1 MPKFFYGF
9 LFSIVLLLFLYTLTK
24 PSNEDPSS
32 TENLSATEN
41 ISEESNQKDY
51 PVIVLD
57 AGHGGFDPGKVG
69 INGALE
75 KDINLSIV
83 KKLHALLEEEGFTVY
98 LTRDTDTL
106 LAPANSSTKKKD
118 DMIARIEMVTKWNPF
133 FTISI
138 HQNSFTNASASGPQ
152 VFYYQDSEES
162 ATMAQ
167 VIQDILNTQLS
178 PQKKRAPQANTNYY
192 LLTRT
197 PTPTV
202 IVECG
207 FLSNPAEADLLTQD
221 DYQSRVANSIFLGI
235 LSYYEASI
243 SNTSTSNQTLSE

>member
-1 MPKFFYGF
+1 MPKFFYGI
-9 LFSIVLLLFLYTLTK
+9 LFSVVLLILLYTFTNPDK
-24 PSNEDPSS
+24 DNTSNSESIYNTEES
-32 TENLSATEN
+32 TEDTSVK
-41 ISEESNQKDY
+41 KDY

-69 INGALE
+69 VNGALE

-83 KKLHALLEEEGFTVY
+83 KKLKALLEEEGFTVH
-98 LTRDTDTL
+98 LTRDKDTL
-106 LAPANSSTKKKD
+106 LAPVNSSSKKKD
-118 DMIARIEMVTKWNPF
+118 DMIARIDLITRLNPF

-138 HQNSFTNASASGPQ
+138 HQNSFTDPSSSGPQ
-152 VFYYQDSEES
+152 TFYYKESEES

-167 VIQDILNTQLS
+167 VLQDVLNTQLS
-178 PQKKRAPQANTNYY
+178 PAKNRAPQANENYY

-207 FLSNPAEADLLTQD
+207 FLSNPTEADLLTQD
-221 DYQSRVANSIFLGI
+221 EYQSRVAHSIFIGI
-235 LSYYEASI
+235 LSYYEAT
-243 SNTSTSNQTLSE
+243 TSSQTPSE

>member
-1 MPKFFYGF
+1 MPKFFYGIII
-9 LFSIVLLLFLYTLTK
+9 SAIILLLLYTFTK
-24 PSNEDPSS
+24 PSAGDLDS

-41 ISEESNQKDY
+41 NTEETTKKKDY
-51 PVIVLD
+51 PVLVLD

-69 INGALE
+69 VNGALE

-83 KKLHALLEEEGFTVY
+83 KKLQILLEEEGFTVY
-98 LTRDTDTL
+98 LTRDKDAL
-106 LAPANSSTKKKD
+106 LAPANSSSKKKD
-118 DMIARIEMVTKWNPF
+118 DMIARIEMIKELNPF

-138 HQNSFTNASASGPQ
+138 HQNSFTDSSTSGPQ
-152 VFYYQDSEES
+152 VFFYKESEKS

-167 VIQDILNTQLS
+167 VIQDVLNTQLA
-178 PQKKRAPQANTNYY
+178 PTKKRSPQANTNYY

-207 FLSNPAEADLLTQD
+207 FLSNPIEADLLTQEE
-221 DYQSRVANSIFLGI
+221 YQSRVADAIFLGI
-235 LSYYEASI
+235 LSYYEAS
-243 SNTSTSNQTLSE
+243 TSNQTPSE

>member
-1 MPKFFYGF
+1 MPKFFYGII
-9 LFSIVLLLFLYTLTK
+9 LSVILLLLLYTFTK
-24 PSNEDPSS
+24 PSENEPS
-32 TENLSATEN
+32 TEDFLSTDETTDDTAKMN
-41 ISEESNQKDY
+41 Y

-69 INGALE
+69 VNGALE

-83 KKLHALLEEEGFTVY
+83 KKLQALLEEEGFTVY
-98 LTRDTDTL
+98 LTREKDAL
-106 LAPANSSTKKKD
+106 LAPANSKSKKKD
-118 DMIARIEMVTKWNPF
+118 DMIARVEMVTELNPF

-138 HQNSFTNASASGPQ
+138 HQNSFTDPSSSGPQ
-152 VFYYQDSEES
+152 LFYYQDSEKS

-167 VIQDILNTQLS
+167 VIQDVMNTQLS
-178 PQKKRAPQANTNYY
+178 PQKKRSPQANTNYY

-207 FLSNPAEADLLTQD
+207 FLSNPAEADLLTQEE
-221 DYQSRVANSIFLGI
+221 YQSRVANSIFLGI
-235 LSYYEASI
+235 LSYYEAS
-243 SNTSTSNQTLSE
+243 TSNQTPSE

>member
-1 MPKFFYGF
+1 MPKFFYGII
-9 LFSIVLLLFLYTLTK
+9 FSVVLLLLIYTFTK
-24 PSNEDPSS
+24 PSEDAPSS
-32 TENLSATEN
+32 TEDFLSTEDTT
-41 ISEESNQKDY
+41 EDTVEKDY

-69 INGALE
+69 VNGALE

-83 KKLHALLEEEGFTVY
+83 KKLQALLEEEGFTVH
-98 LTRDTDTL
+98 LTRDKDTL
-106 LAPANSSTKKKD
+106 LAPANSSSKKKD
-118 DMIARIEMVTKWNPF
+118 DMIARVEMVKELNPF

-138 HQNSFTNASASGPQ
+138 HQNSFTDPSSSGPQ
-152 VFYYQDSEES
+152 LFYYQDSEES

-167 VIQDILNTQLS
+167 VIQDVMNTQLS

-207 FLSNPAEADLLTQD
+207 FLSNPAEADLLTQEE
-221 DYQSRVANSIFLGI
+221 YQSRVANSIFIGI
-235 LSYYEASI
+235 LSYYEAST
-243 SNTSTSNQTLSE
+243 SNNTTSNQTPSE

>member
-1 MPKFFYGF
+1 MPKFFYGII
-9 LFSIVLLLFLYTLTK
+9 FSAILLLLLYTFTK
-24 PSNEDPSS
+24 PSNEDPAS
-32 TENLSATEN
+32 TENLSTEDSTEDSHAKN
-41 ISEESNQKDY
+41 Y

-83 KKLHALLEEEGFTVY
+83 KKLQTLLENKGFTVY
-98 LTRDTDTL
+98 LTREKDAL
-106 LAPANSSTKKKD
+106 LAPANSTSKKKD
-118 DMIARIEMVTKWNPF
+118 DMIARVEMVTKINPF

-138 HQNSFTNASASGPQ
+138 HQNSFTDSSTSGPQ
-152 VFYYQDSEES
+152 VFYYHDSEES

-167 VIQDILNTQLS
+167 VIQDVLNSQLA

-207 FLSNPAEADLLTQD
+207 FLSNPAEADLLTQEE
-221 DYQSRVANSIFLGI
+221 YQSRVANSIYLGI
-235 LSYYEASI
+235 LSYYEAST
-243 SNTSTSNQTLSE
+243 SNASTSNQQLSE

>member
-1 MPKFFYGF
+1 MPKFFYGII
-9 LFSIVLLLFLYTLTK
+9 FSVILLLLLYTFTK
-24 PSNEDPSS
+24 PSDADSSS
-32 TENLSATEN
+32 TEDLTATEDS
-41 ISEESNQKDY
+41 SEEAAGKKDY

-69 INGALE
+69 VNGALE

-83 KKLHALLEEEGFTVY
+83 KKLQTLLEEEGFTVI
-98 LTRDTDTL
+98 LTRENDAL
-106 LAPANSSTKKKD
+106 LAPANSTSQKKD
-118 DMIARIEMVTKWNPF
+118 DMIARIEKIKEANPF

-138 HQNSFTNASASGPQ
+138 HQNSFTDASSNGPQ
-152 VFYYQDSEES
+152 VFYYKDSQES

-167 VIQDILNTQLS
+167 VIQDVMNSQLD
-178 PQKKRAPQANTNYY
+178 PAKKRAPQANANYY

-207 FLSNPAEADLLTQD
+207 FLSNPTEADLLTQD
-221 DYQSRVANSIFLGI
+221 EYQSRVAKSIFLAI
-235 LSYYEASI
+235 LSYYEAS
-243 SNTSTSNQTLSE
+243 TSNQTQSE